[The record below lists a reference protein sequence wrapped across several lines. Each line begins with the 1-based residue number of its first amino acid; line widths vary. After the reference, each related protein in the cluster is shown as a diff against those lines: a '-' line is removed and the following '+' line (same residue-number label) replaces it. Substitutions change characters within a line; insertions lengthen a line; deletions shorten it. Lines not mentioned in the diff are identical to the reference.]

1 MAWRGSRV
9 QVASGPPASEAIAL
23 ARAGSLRQVI
33 GIIDYRAGNAPS
45 VGYALERLG
54 VAHRLVATAA
64 ELDAVDRIILPG
76 VGAARATLESLAT
89 SRLVEALTRRVRDE
103 HVPFL
108 GICIGLQVLLDH
120 SEEGDVDCLGW
131 VPGRVRRFPDT
142 LRVPQIGWN
151 SVRTTRAHPV
161 TDGLG
166 PEAYC
171 YFVNSYYAV
180 PAEASDALGLTEY
193 GQEFCSI
200 VARDNI
206 VATQFHAEKSGPVGL
221 ALLGRFARW
230 DPTC

>member
-1 MAWRGSRV
+1 
-9 QVASGPPASEAIAL
+9 
-23 ARAGSLRQVI
+23 VI

-54 VAHRLVATAA
+54 VTHRLVATPA

-108 GICIGLQVLLDH
+108 GICIGLQVLFDH

-180 PAEASDALGLTEY
+180 PAEPSDALGLTEY
-193 GQEFCSI
+193 GEEFCSI

-221 ALLGRFARW
+221 ALLERFARW